1 MESALA
7 WRAAGA
13 CILTSYISKC
23 FCYAYSHKMQ
33 LHAIQLYG
41 SSGSEPTS
49 LSDLILLIVGN
60 GAADTN
66 RLAGAASLP
75 HRPTKAGTAKLEARN
90 VLVGNSS
97 NDAGAASPSRAR
109 SMKAPADG
117 NITAELEARS
127 VLVGNCSIIIF
138 F

>member
-1 MESALA
+1 
-7 WRAAGA
+7 
-13 CILTSYISKC
+13 
-23 FCYAYSHKMQ
+23 MQ

-75 HRPTKAGTAKLEARN
+75 HRPTKARLAPADGSGTAKLEARN

-97 NDAGAASPSRAR
+97 NDAGASPSRAR

-117 NITAELEARS
+117 NITAELEARN

-138 F
+138 FLSEQVRQVTC

>member
-1 MESALA
+1 
-7 WRAAGA
+7 
-13 CILTSYISKC
+13 
-23 FCYAYSHKMQ
+23 MQ

-75 HRPTKAGTAKLEARN
+75 HRPTKAAPADGSGTAKLEARN

-117 NITAELEARS
+117 NITAELEARN
-127 VLVGNCSIIIF
+127 VLVGNCSIIIIF
-138 F
+138 FK

>member
-1 MESALA
+1 
-7 WRAAGA
+7 
-13 CILTSYISKC
+13 
-23 FCYAYSHKMQ
+23 MQ

-75 HRPTKAGTAKLEARN
+75 HRPTKAAPAPADGSGTAKLEARN

-97 NDAGAASPSRAR
+97 NDAGAASPSRAK

-117 NITAELEARS
+117 NITAELEARN
-127 VLVGNCSIIIF
+127 VLVGNCSIIIVF
-138 F
+138 FL

>member
-1 MESALA
+1 
-7 WRAAGA
+7 
-13 CILTSYISKC
+13 
-23 FCYAYSHKMQ
+23 MQ

-75 HRPTKAGTAKLEARN
+75 HRPTKAADGSGTAKLEARN

-97 NDAGAASPSRAR
+97 NDAGASPSRAR

-117 NITAELEARS
+117 NITAELEARN
-127 VLVGNCSIIIF
+127 VLVGNCSIIIIF
-138 F
+138 FK

>member
-1 MESALA
+1 
-7 WRAAGA
+7 
-13 CILTSYISKC
+13 
-23 FCYAYSHKMQ
+23 MQ

-75 HRPTKAGTAKLEARN
+75 HRPTKFGSGTAKLEARN

-117 NITAELEARS
+117 NITAEFEARS

>member
-1 MESALA
+1 
-7 WRAAGA
+7 
-13 CILTSYISKC
+13 
-23 FCYAYSHKMQ
+23 MQ

-75 HRPTKAGTAKLEARN
+75 HRPTKAADGSGTAKLEARN

-138 F
+138 FLK

>member
-1 MESALA
+1 
-7 WRAAGA
+7 
-13 CILTSYISKC
+13 
-23 FCYAYSHKMQ
+23 MQ

-75 HRPTKAGTAKLEARN
+75 HRPTKAPADGSGTAKLEARN

-127 VLVGNCSIIIF
+127 VLVGNCSIIIIF
-138 F
+138 FKVGRSGKLTC

>member
-1 MESALA
+1 
-7 WRAAGA
+7 
-13 CILTSYISKC
+13 
-23 FCYAYSHKMQ
+23 MQ

-75 HRPTKAGTAKLEARN
+75 HRPTKADGSGTAKLEARN

-127 VLVGNCSIIIF
+127 VLVGNCSIIIIF
-138 F
+138 LKWAGPAS